1 MTTWVE
7 ELKEGPGSPSAIFQ
21 VQRREEDFQELL
33 LKLFVLMKVSED
45 PGATGSLEKEAL
57 DAFFDILTPIV
68 QREGELSVVE
78 KGGHLF
84 LNGVRARLRV
94 EGFSALKFLV
104 QTLFAHE
111 LSGIRFLMEVEKEE
125 VDRFRSL
132 LFESREAQEGLDFA
146 TILKKNRIS
155 SIQAIPRRILRARDR
170 VQPGIRPDQTYL
182 RTIFVQKQL
191 LEGLDVGDFLDIR
204 RAKQVLEF
212 LLGHLLKEERC
223 LMALDS
229 LRTKG
234 EELFRHSVHVAVYS
248 LFLGRKLGLPSEL
261 LGQLGVSALFHDLG
275 LIMRQDAKSEDTPSE
290 TGLETFHALI
300 HLGTRSDLLR
310 RAALTAWDSQANEH
324 EGTRFD
330 SLGHGPGLFGRIIAL
345 ADAMDHLLTKEA
357 GKEAPSDL
365 EKMIRDLQKD
375 HLAEEFSLMDLFG
388 GGVGAESLEE
398 QRAGIAVP
406 ESGEGDLREDSS
418 P

>member
-7 ELKEGPGSPSAIFQ
+7 ELQDGPGSPSAIFQ

-45 PGATGSLEKEAL
+45 PAATGTLEEEAL
-57 DAFFDILTPIV
+57 DAFFEILIPIV

-104 QTLFAHE
+104 QTLFEHD
-111 LSGIRFLMEVEKEE
+111 LSGIRFLMEVEREE

-132 LFESREAQEGLDFA
+132 LFESREEQKDMDFA
-146 TILKKNRIS
+146 EVLQKNGIV
-155 SIQAIPRRILRARDR
+155 SIQSIPRRHQGPCDHM
-170 VQPGIRPDQTYL
+170 QPGIRPDQTYL

-191 LEGLDVGDFLDIR
+191 LEGLDVPDFLDIR
-204 RAKQVLEF
+204 RAKQVLEL

-223 LMALDS
+223 LVALDS

-248 LFLGRKLGLPSEL
+248 LFLGRKLGLPSDL

-275 LIMRQDAKSEDTPSE
+275 LVLRGDPAPHGEPSE

-300 HLGTRSDLLR
+300 QLGTRSDLLR
-310 RAALTAWDSQANEH
+310 RAALTAWDSQRDEQ
-324 EGTRFD
+324 EGNDFD
-330 SLGHGPGLFGRIIAL
+330 SLGGGPGLFGRIIAL
-345 ADAMDHLLTKEA
+345 ADAMDTLLTQEA
-357 GKEAPSDL
+357 GQESPSEL
-365 EKMIRDLQKD
+365 ERMIRALQKD
-375 HLAEEFSLMDLFG
+375 HLAEEFSLLDLFG
-388 GGVGAESLEE
+388 GRLRVDAQEE
-398 QRAGIAVP
+398 VK
-406 ESGEGDLREDSS
+406 SGNHFREEAPRSQEPSS

>member
-7 ELKEGPGSPSAIFQ
+7 ELQEGPGSPSAIFQ

-45 PGATGSLEKEAL
+45 PAATGSLEEEAL
-57 DAFFDILTPIV
+57 DAFFEILIPIV

-104 QTLFAHE
+104 KTFFEHD

-132 LFESREAQEGLDFA
+132 LFESRGEQEERDFA
-146 TILKKNRIS
+146 EVLKKNEID
-155 SIQAIPRRILRARDR
+155 SIQSIPRRHQGARDR

-191 LEGLDVGDFLDIR
+191 LEGLDVPEFLDIR
-204 RAKQVLEF
+204 RAKQVLEL
-212 LLGHLLKEERC
+212 LLGHLLKEESC
-223 LMALDS
+223 LVALDS
-229 LRTKG
+229 LRTKRK
-234 EELFRHSVHVAVYS
+234 ELCRHSVHVAVYS
-248 LFLGRKLGLPSEL
+248 LFLGRKLGLPSDL

-275 LIMRQDAKSEDTPSE
+275 LIFRQDPVPDGSPSE
-290 TGLETFHALI
+290 SGLETFHALM
-300 HLGTRSDLLR
+300 HLGARSDLLR
-310 RAALTAWDSQANEH
+310 RAALTAWDSQRE
-324 EGTRFD
+324 EEDGSDLD
-330 SLGHGPGLFGRIIAL
+330 SMGSGPDLFAKIIAL
-345 ADAMDHLLTKEA
+345 ADAMDSLLSKEA
-357 GKEAPSDL
+357 GKESPSEL
-365 EKMIRDLQKD
+365 EKMIRALQKD
-375 HLAEEFSLMDLFG
+375 HLAEEFSLLDLFG
-388 GGVGAESLEE
+388 GGLRVDATDDRKG
-398 QRAGIAVP
+398 
-406 ESGEGDLREDSS
+406 GDLFREGEHSTPKTSS